1 MLEWDTY
8 GGEFDLINVNGA
20 SVIFGSQNFK
30 DNRYCMLK
38 LSLCIDKA
46 DTLR

>member
-8 GGEFDLINVNGA
+8 GREFDLLNVNAA
-20 SVIFGSQNFK
+20 SVIFGAKNIK
-30 DNRYCMLK
+30 DNRYCVLK

-46 DTLR
+46 DMLR